1 MSHGKPC
8 EASCSR
14 TQLFYRQSGSLAL
27 SLWSAAPG
35 TAISLPARSHRR
47 MLTAFGSGRPSTICL
62 RLRPN
67 DRTTDP
73 KTHESI
79 NPFFRLA
86 WPPACETILL
96 SLSRLSLGSSD
107 PNMKISR
114 IRIEGSYSLFEK
126 VQSEDVR
133 CSILLLSFSAGRRW
147 WSKRRRARSQSRRH
161 KWLNFAI
168 TILSR
173 SEWNKEERKEMNDQT
188 FRERGRRQGGKRQT
202 PTDNLQRLIY

>member
-1 MSHGKPC
+1 MGSPVRRVAAEHNSSIGNLALLLSLSLVRRARHCYLP
-8 EASCSR
+8 R
-14 TQLFYRQSGSLAL
+14 SLA
-27 SLWSAAPG
+27 SSHANGFRKRAP
-35 TAISLPARSHRR
+35 INNLPPPP
-47 MLTAFGSGRPSTICL
+47 TEQ
-62 RLRPN
+62 
-67 DRTTDP
+67 TTDP

-86 WPPACETILL
+86 WPPACEAILL

-133 CSILLLSFSAGRRW
+133 CSILLLSFSAGRRR
-147 WSKRRRARSQSRRH
+147 WSKRRTARSQSRRH

-173 SEWNKEERKEMNDQT
+173 SEWNKEERKEMNDQAP
-188 FRERGRRQGGKRQT
+188 REGGREGGKRQT